1 MADGVGIAPTQ
12 PGGSL
17 GFQDRGITALPTIRN
32 GQGGR
37 SCTLVAVRKHP
48 PRSEQGRLLLTLHPE
63 IGCQGWTRTNTV
75 RFNKPSCYFDTTWH
89 RLIGAAGRILTCI
102 VPLRRR
108 MPDVFDH
115 GSNSKWSERQ
125 DFHLRPPGPKPGALK
140 TELRS
145 EKMADPKGLAPS
157 AFPQTTGCSSD

>member
-1 MADGVGIAPTQ
+1 M
-12 PGGSL
+12 S
-17 GFQDRGITALPTIRN
+17 
-32 GQGGR
+32 
-37 SCTLVAVRKHP
+37 
-48 PRSEQGRLLLTLHPE
+48 
-63 IGCQGWTRTNTV
+63 
-75 RFNKPSCYFDTTWH
+75 
-89 RLIGAAGRILTCI
+89 
-102 VPLRRR
+102 PLRRR

-115 GSNSKWSERQ
+115 GSNLKWSERQ